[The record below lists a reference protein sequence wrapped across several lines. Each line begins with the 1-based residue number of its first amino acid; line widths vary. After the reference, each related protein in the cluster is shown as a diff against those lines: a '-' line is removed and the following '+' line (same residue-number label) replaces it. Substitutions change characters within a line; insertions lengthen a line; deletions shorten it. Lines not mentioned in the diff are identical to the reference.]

1 MPTITHY
8 VLDPLLETGSA
19 TQSQKAASKPPPA
32 PPLPQ
37 EKAAEKP
44 IPVPVAPVRRAQTAS
59 ATLYATPES
68 TSLPDS
74 PSSFPGTWSP
84 YLINHKRRGPCLV
97 KTLSQGDVGSDGS
110 QQPTLSVT
118 LPPLPKRSQSFEA
131 QEPEFEFQQASNGV
145 LEGDSGVV
153 ETLDWQNGMLQKGKG
168 TVSGEYGH
176 DQAEFEFQHGNPDA
190 TVRPVNVG
198 RPANGGTPRNFNND
212 AFFELQ
218 DSLSMASNSEA
229 EDAGGHERWWK
240 PSSPLGTSVGTP
252 GAEFYDAFEEISSD
266 GATRSSQCMDDDLR
280 EMRLSLLM
288 EIERRKQAEEAL
300 ENWQKEWKKLSD
312 HLSVIAL
319 TLPPPSLAEDTD
331 DSSMDPGAELCQQI
345 TVSQLVAAAI
355 ARGFARAEVE
365 TDMETKIAAKNF
377 EIARL
382 SDRVQYYEAANRE
395 MSQRNQEA
403 IEMSRQQRNI
413 RKKRQKWFW
422 GSVGLAVTLGT
433 AAIAWSYLPA
443 AQPQASQ
450 DSNTNSD

>member
-19 TQSQKAASKPPPA
+19 TQTQKATPRPPPA

-37 EKAAEKP
+37 ERP
-44 IPVPVAPVRRAQTAS
+44 IPVPAAPVRIAQTVS
-59 ATLYATPES
+59 VTLYAAPES
-68 TSLPDS
+68 SSLPDS
-74 PSSFPGTWSP
+74 PSSFQGSWSP
-84 YLINHKRRGPCLV
+84 YLVNHKRRGPCLA
-97 KTLSQGDVGSDGS
+97 KTLSQGDVGSECS
-110 QQPTLSVT
+110 QPNLPVT
-118 LPPLPKRSQSFEA
+118 LPLLPRRSQSFEV
-131 QEPEFEFQQASNGV
+131 QEPELAFQQASNGA
-145 LEGDSGVV
+145 LEGDNGVV
-153 ETLDWQNGMLQKGKG
+153 ENLERQNGMLQKGKG
-168 TVSGEYGH
+168 TVSGEDEH
-176 DQAEFEFQHGNPDA
+176 DKAEFEFQHGNLDA
-190 TVRPVNVG
+190 LVRPVNVV
-198 RPANGGTPRNFNND
+198 RSANGGTPRNVINND

-218 DSLSMASNSEA
+218 DSLSVASNSEA

-240 PSSPLGTSVGTP
+240 PSSPFGTSVGTP

-288 EIERRKQAEEAL
+288 EIEKRKQAEEAL

-312 HLSVIAL
+312 HLSLIAL
-319 TLPPPSLAEDTD
+319 TLPPPSLAENTD

-355 ARGFARAEVE
+355 AGGFARAEVE
-365 TDMETKIAAKNF
+365 SDMETAIAGKNF

-403 IEMSRQQRNI
+403 IEMSRQQRSI

-433 AAIAWSYLPA
+433 AAIAWSYLPS
-443 AQPQASQ
+443 AQPQAKT
-450 DSNTNSD
+450 DSNSTNSD